1 MKNQNL
7 KIMKKFS
14 LILTVLISFSFI
26 FIACNPDE
34 IEPSDDNIMPNN
46 FKVDIPDGLMSDG
59 TKSLK
64 STKDDVL
71 QGNDIYE
78 HLTTFIHVGDE
89 AAEMVSDIIKAIRMY
104 NLSQP
109 MSFSYESEDEKVKNV
124 VIIENSTYDGK
135 EWEYQ
140 LTITDADSEGNE
152 DGGIAIQVFWNKSP
166 VDGIALLKPSNIDKN
181 TIPFYSEAMVRLDYS
196 ETGANSYEQEMTVYI
211 SGLKTDIPH
220 QSDYAIETLK
230 MNVGKNGNTIEVY
243 GNSNHPNA
251 VLFTSANGFNWAFVA
266 AGSNVSEIGVAEVAL
281 PPSDLNSTDRE
292 VILKD
297 HSIKNV
303 FTEEI
308 NAWFMEYYGYPP
320 SEQQLATYLQNAD
333 APGYFNNDG
342 FVSGGTSPGP
352 EYDVFEAAINNLTP
366 YNPFEVS
373 NLTIAFKTE

>member
-1 MKNQNL
+1 
-7 KIMKKFS
+7 MKKLS

-26 FIACNPDE
+26 FTSCNPDE
-34 IEPSDDNIMPNN
+34 MEPIDNNIMPDK
-46 FKVDIPDGLMSDG
+46 FKVDIPAALMSEG

-64 STKDDVL
+64 SKKSDEL

-78 HLTTFIHVGDE
+78 HLTTFINVGDE
-89 AAEMVSDIIKAIRMY
+89 AAEIVSDIIKGISAY

-109 MSFSYESEDEKVKNV
+109 MSFTFTSEEDGRDKNV
-124 VIIENSTYDGK
+124 VIVEKSTYDEK
-135 EWEYQ
+135 EWQYQ
-140 LTITDADSEGNE
+140 MTITDADSEEND
-152 DGGIAIQVFWNKSP
+152 DGGIGIQIFWDKDP
-166 VDGIALLKPSNIDKN
+166 VDGIAILKPYNINRDE
-181 TIPFYSEAMVRLDYS
+181 IPYFSEAMFRIDYS
-196 ETGANSYEQEMTVYI
+196 ETGSNSYEQEMTVYI
-211 SGLKTDIPH
+211 AGLKTDIPH
-220 QSDYAIETLK
+220 LDPFVMETLK

-251 VLFTSANGFNWAFVA
+251 VLFTSDHGFNWAFVA

-281 PPSDLNSTDRE
+281 PPSDLNSTDRQ

-308 NAWFMEYYGYPP
+308 NSWFMEIYGVTPT
-320 SEQQLATYLQNAD
+320 EQQLAIYLQNTE

-342 FVSGGTSPGP
+342 FVQGGTSPGP

-366 YNPFEVS
+366 YNPIEVS
-373 NLTIAFKTE
+373 DLTIAFKTE